1 MATTTTRQSRG
12 RAVRPAVE
20 AVQWLWAAALSL
32 AFFLAGLALV
42 FGGAIFAVVGVQRGL
57 GSDRPAHVV
66 VSAMFAVLGLV
77 GVLAGVALAFWLRPK
92 LVLKLSGRRSPS
104 LGADGGYSGGFSGD
118 GGCGG
123 GGDGGG
129 GGGGGGDG
137 GSC

>member
-20 AVQWLWAAALSL
+20 AVRWLWAAALSL

-42 FGGAIFAVVGVQRGL
+42 SGGAIFAVVGVQRGL
-57 GSDRPAHVV
+57 GSDRPAQVV
-66 VSAMFAVLGLV
+66 VSAMFAVLGLL
-77 GVLAGVALAFWLRPK
+77 GVLAGIALAFWLRPK

-104 LGADGGYSGGFSGD
+104 LAGGDGGYSGGFSGD

-123 GGDGGG
+123 D
-129 GGGGGGDG
+129 GGGGGDG